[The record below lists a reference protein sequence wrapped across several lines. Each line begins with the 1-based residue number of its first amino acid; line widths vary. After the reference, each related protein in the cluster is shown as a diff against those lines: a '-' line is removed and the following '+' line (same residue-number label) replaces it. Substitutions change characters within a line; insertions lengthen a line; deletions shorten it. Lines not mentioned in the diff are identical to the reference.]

1 MKLTDDEQAMFNG
14 DKGKAKQKAMDLLVR
29 YGEALGHFTSAD
41 LRSPRTLLRIAEVH
55 EAMGNAVRAK
65 DYRERVAHFN
75 ENNFEFA
82 LVRAT
87 LPK

>member
-1 MKLTDDEQAMFNG
+1 M
-14 DKGKAKQKAMDLLVR
+14 
-29 YGEALGHFTSAD
+29 HFTSAD
-41 LRSPRTLLRIAEVH
+41 VRSPRTLLRIAEVH
-55 EAMGNAVRAK
+55 EAMGNTARAK
-65 DYRERVAHFN
+65 DYRGRVAHFN